1 MTGTVSRQTTTIPGE
16 QRVVLQNVSWA
27 AYEQILEALGNRR
40 AAHLTYDQ
48 GNLEIMVPLEPHE
61 SSSDLIGLFIRILTE
76 ELNLNLKSLRST
88 TLKRPDLKRSPEA
101 DNCYYIQNEPLV
113 RGKFVDLTQDP
124 PPDLVVEVEITHS
137 DIDKLDLYACLGI
150 PEFWRFNGKALQVY
164 QLQAGTYQNVDRSPT
179 FAASWFSKT
188 VLYNFLEQCKVQGET
203 QATKALRAWVREQ
216 LQ

>member
-1 MTGTVSRQTTTIPGE
+1 MTSTVPLQATTIPGE
-16 QRVVLQNVSWA
+16 QRVVLQNISWA
-27 AYEQILEALGNRR
+27 AYEQILEALGNHR

-61 SSSDLIGLFIRILTE
+61 SSSDLIGLLIRILTE

-113 RGKFVDLTQDP
+113 RGKVVDLTQDP
-124 PPDLVVEVEITHS
+124 PPDLVMEVEISHS
-137 DIDKLDLYACLGI
+137 DIDKLDLYARMGI
-150 PEFWRFNGKALQVY
+150 PEFWRFNGKTLEIY
-164 QLQAGTYQNVDRSPT
+164 QLQAGTYRSVEQSPT
-179 FAASWFSKT
+179 FAVPWFSKT
-188 VLYNFLEQCKVQGET
+188 VLYAFLEQCKVQGET
-203 QATKALRAWVREQ
+203 QATKALRSWVREQ